1 MKLVDNPATNPTD
14 ASEIRFAV
22 AIHEA
27 GHAIAFG
34 VVGIDVLSVWIGS
47 GSNPSGHTQSGEIV
61 AAGRPDFLAT
71 LYAGDIAVEELCG
84 GYRLPIVQSP
94 ASDQEQLRRS
104 ELELGIAESERTR
117 AQARARRIVQTWK
130 QQVVALAN
138 ALLAAPDGQL
148 LGADLDNQLAPVR
161 EQFTA

>member
-1 MKLVDNPATNPTD
+1 MC
-14 ASEIRFAV
+14 
-22 AIHEA
+22 
-27 GHAIAFG
+27 
-34 VVGIDVLSVWIGS
+34 LSVWIGS

-84 GYRLPIVQSP
+84 GYRLPIVQSS

-104 ELELGIAESERTR
+104 ELELGIAESERTS
-117 AQARARRIVQTWK
+117 AKATARRIVQARK
-130 QQVVALAN
+130 EQVVALAN
-138 ALLAAPDGQL
+138 ALLAAPDGRL

>member
-71 LYAGDIAVEELCG
+71 LYAGDMAVEELCG

-94 ASDQEQLRRS
+94 ASDHEQLRRS
-104 ELELGIAESERTR
+104 ELELGIADNERAR
-117 AQARARRIVQTWK
+117 AQVRARQIVQTWH

-161 EQFTA
+161 EQFTE

>member
-1 MKLVDNPATNPTD
+1 LKLVDSPATNPTG
-14 ASEIRFAV
+14 ASELRFAV

-27 GHAIAFG
+27 GHAVAFAG
-34 VVGIDVLSVWIGS
+34 VGIDVLSVRIS
-47 GSNPSGHTQSGEIV
+47 SSSNPSRNTQSGEIV

-104 ELELGIAESERTR
+104 ELKLGIADNERTR
-117 AQARARRIVQTWK
+117 AQARARQIVQTWN
-130 QQVVALAN
+130 QLVVALAN
-138 ALLAAPDGQL
+138 ALLAAPDGRL
-148 LGADLDNQLAPVR
+148 RGTDLDNQLAPIR

>member
-1 MKLVDNPATNPTD
+1 MKLVEDPATNPTH
-14 ASEIRFAV
+14 ASEPRFAV

-34 VVGIDVLSVWIGS
+34 AVGIDVLSVWIGS
-47 GSNPSGHTQSGEIV
+47 GSNPSGHTESGEII
-61 AAGRPDFLAT
+61 AADRADFLAT

-84 GYRLPIVQSP
+84 GYRLAIVQSP

-104 ELELGIAESERTR
+104 ELQLGIAEGERTR
-117 AQARARRIVQTWK
+117 AQVTARRIVQTWK
-130 QQVVALAN
+130 EQVVAIAN
-138 ALLAAPDGQL
+138 ALLGAPDGRL